1 MITENDKNTSGGD
14 LYRVVDDAENR
25 NAESGVLSKGRVP
38 LKERMTSRVQTLTEK
53 LNLDNVEVVEDGS
66 SLDGRRKRAKG
77 FYNNKTGKITIVI
90 GNHGSVADAERT
102 LMHEAVAH
110 YGLRRLL
117 GKGFDRFL
125 DYVFLNAKGR
135 VKERIGRMMTK
146 EGLDRRTATEEYLA
160 SMAEEAD
167 FRRPWAMSWTHKI
180 KDAFVR
186 VLDKAGFSLGPV
198 TMSDN
203 DMKYWLW
210 QSYRNMKKPFGKRG
224 IVDLADEI
232 SMKSRLGVP

>member
-1 MITENDKNTSGGD
+1 MAYAGEMRE
-14 LYRVVDDAENR
+14 RV
-25 NAESGVLSKGRVP
+25 ESLA
-38 LKERMTSRVQTLTEK
+38 ERMH
-53 LNLDNVEVVEDGS
+53 LDGVEIVEDAGS
-66 SLDGRRKRAKG
+66 LPGRESRAKG
-77 FYNNKTGKITIVI
+77 FFDTKTGRITVVLP
-90 GNHGSVADAERT
+90 NHGSVADAERT

-135 VKERIGRMMTK
+135 VKERIGRKMTE